1 MNIQGKTIG
10 RNNFLFKINKKLKF
24 VVAPT
29 ILLIILNFVLVL
41 AAEVSFTNS
50 SISWGNGMV
59 NSGAD
64 YAILDSESN
73 QVINGSWTPT
83 NDFFVLENIGEEN
96 VTLNLKS
103 DINAS
108 NFIGGTNPSFKW
120 KVIDSVSSCVN
131 ASNTEF
137 TDVNTTENGTRI
149 CDVFYNNDSTDE
161 IKIYFKLTIPSDA
174 TKIGVR
180 SATITALIS
189 AI

>member
-10 RNNFLFKINKKLKF
+10 RNNFLFEINKKLKF
-24 VVAPT
+24 IVALT
-29 ILLIILNFVLVL
+29 TALIILNFVFIS
-41 AAEVSFTNS
+41 AAEVSFTS
-50 SISWGNGMV
+50 FSVSWGNGMV

-108 NFIGGTNPSFKW
+108 DFIGGTNSSFKW
-120 KVIDSVSSCVN
+120 KVIDSVSSCIN

-137 TDVNTTENGTRI
+137 TEVNTTEDGARI
-149 CDVFYNNDSTDE
+149 CDVFYNEDLTDE

-174 TKIGVR
+174 TKTGGS
-180 SATITALIS
+180 SATITALIR